1 MTKDSDTQH
10 LHSRN
15 TGAPLLLGEDEVIG
29 IANHFAGESATFTHV
44 GHYLPLLIERIDAV
58 VVPAFVN
65 EYLEVKVELETG
77 LTWDQLQ
84 LEPLSTTF
92 MVQNLTNEE
101 QTLNP
106 FIRGQ
111 GRENIAMTGCEQVT
125 LKSGQYCPI
134 TVVVRENINVNLFLG
149 NNRNNSI
156 PIALSIKE
164 IVVESGDD
172 DIWDTDEEENAG
184 SVGILAL
191 LLGIALRGLRR
202 NH

>member
-1 MTKDSDTQH
+1 
-10 LHSRN
+10 
-15 TGAPLLLGEDEVIG
+15 
-29 IANHFAGESATFTHV
+29 
-44 GHYLPLLIERIDAV
+44 
-58 VVPAFVN
+58 
-65 EYLEVKVELETG
+65 
-77 LTWDQLQ
+77 
-84 LEPLSTTF
+84 
-92 MVQNLTNEE
+92 
-101 QTLNP
+101 
-106 FIRGQ
+106 
-111 GRENIAMTGCEQVT
+111 
-125 LKSGQYCPI
+125 
-134 TVVVRENINVNLFLG
+134 VRENINVNLFLG